1 MIPLL
6 FQTQNWLQLV
16 DGFNDKLKELGD
28 IENWSKSIETDMK
41 TISSSMEYI
50 YKVNRDA
57 QLQNVG
63 STNSLT

>member
-50 YKVNRDA
+50 YKVNREA